1 MFYKGG
7 FLNDQRHGQGLLIMP
22 DGNYD
27 GMWQEGKMNGEG
39 VLTIEKGP
47 FKDAISG
54 QWIQD

>member
-22 DGNYD
+22 DENY
-27 GMWQEGKMNGEG
+27 GEG